1 MTVTTSATSGGTSL
15 VLSGNPGTAYVD
27 TSIDVHADVAN
38 SLTADRTLR
47 VVVPSPVTVGY
58 ATNTTLVGQ
67 AGPLTLGTASSTPAA
82 GILGPT
88 TGLPPGTTI
97 AMSGGSVVLTGTPT
111 TAGDYSIAT
120 TVGTEWSSAAFAR
133 SSASGRCPS
142 SRRRLRWLSCAT
154 RRSPRSRWS
163 RRATRRR
170 RSRPPGFPPGSR

>member
-1 MTVTTSATSGGTSL
+1 FVSATTSNQDVSVTFQGIGTNVGEPAYEAPSIGGPGSYAFPPSTTTTHTITVTGNPAPDVSVTGKPAWMTVTTSATSGGTSL

-47 VVVPSPVTVGY
+47 IVVPSPVTVDY

-97 AMSGGSVVLTGTPT
+97 AMSGG
-111 TAGDYSIAT
+111 
-120 TVGTEWSSAAFAR
+120 
-133 SSASGRCPS
+133 
-142 SRRRLRWLSCAT
+142 
-154 RRSPRSRWS
+154 
-163 RRATRRR
+163 
-170 RSRPPGFPPGSR
+170 